1 MCGDAAQEI
10 KTGEDHVSCFTLYSI
25 FHNSSG
31 DGGEGEEGE
40 EKDDVYNMVKAW
52 WWHLQWEQRCRVQCR
67 PYGTVKHMKLK
78 RKEKKHRMV
87 ALWHHNNDEI
97 FNFTKWWRGRTPQH
111 TLPQQ
116 VWTTVGSV
124 VVGTWCRLAAV
135 AQLNVVSAWRV
146 SGWNPAWIRG
156 LFDEIQEAAARL
168 LLFTPFSPLSQPT
181 SHQHQHH
188 HHHPHDQDS
197 YSPHSLPGW
206 KTVFFVDGG
215 HPQSQLHNSNV
226 FLVIHHGTVHF
237 Y

>member
-1 MCGDAAQEI
+1 MFHALHFIQY
-10 KTGEDHVSCFTLYSI
+10 FTTAVAMGVRVRRVRRRMMFTTWLRLDDDISSV
-25 FHNSSG
+25 SSG
-31 DGGEGEEGE
+31 AECSAGLTVQSSTWSWK
-40 EKDDVYNMVKAW
+40 EKK
-52 WWHLQWEQRCRVQCR
+52 
-67 PYGTVKHMKLK
+67 
-78 RKEKKHRMV
+78 KKHRMV

-111 TLPQQ
+111 TLPLVWQQ

-168 LLFTPFSPLSQPT
+168 LLFTPFPPLSQPT